1 MSGGDTWLLRRSR
14 LPALAASL
22 LVAASG
28 IAGLAS
34 SAGGWLWYSI
44 ACVCL
49 GACGLGRALLASAET
64 LRLELGDPVRLES
77 ARGDLVA
84 EGRLD
89 GDSVVSPWLIA
100 LRIRGKGA
108 QRPADL
114 ILDPWSTPAEELR
127 RLRVRLLGDET
138 LRA

>member
-28 IAGLAS
+28 TAGLAS

-114 ILDPWSTPAEELR
+114 ILDPWSAPAEELR

>member
-1 MSGGDTWLLRRSR
+1 MSGTDAWSVRRSR
-14 LPALAASL
+14 LPGLIAAWL
-22 LVAASG
+22 LTTTGVYGLVAG
-28 IAGLAS
+28 D
-34 SAGGWLWYSI
+34 GWLWWGSAVGAI
-44 ACVCL
+44 IGTL
-49 GACGLGRALLASAET
+49 GFVATLHRDTET
-64 LRLELGDPVRLES
+64 LRLHLGEQVRLQS
-77 ARGDLVA
+77 GDGSLTA

-114 ILDPWSTPAEELR
+114 ILDPWSAPAEELR